1 MNSTPTSMGCGSGGC
16 QCATTAASTA
26 LDTAAH
32 HAIPMVNGI
41 ALYGP
46 GEQPDAQT
54 LRERAW
60 TELLRQ
66 HAVGTGHLAR
76 QNVLQAPDLTEAD
89 RQAIEHMLDAEVPA
103 REPSDEECH
112 RYYDAHASELTQGQA
127 MHVRHILFAV
137 TPGVNVHALAIRAEA
152 ALLELSRKDVPPQR
166 FEQLAA
172 ELSNCPSSAQ
182 GGDLGWITPQECS
195 PELANE
201 LFKQT
206 DVRYGMGVH
215 PRLVHTRFGFHII
228 EVLGRR
234 KGKTPGFEESKT
246 AIAQR
251 LSQQAHSTALRHHMM
266 ALVAAADVQGV
277 ELEGATSPL
286 LQ

>member
-1 MNSTPTSMGCGSGGC
+1 MTPTPATTGCGGGGC
-16 QCATTAASTA
+16 QCAAAALTATVPTINGVA
-26 LDTAAH
+26 L
-32 HAIPMVNGI
+32 HA
-41 ALYGP
+41 
-46 GEQPDAQT
+46 PDARPDPHD

-60 TELLRQ
+60 SELLRQ
-66 HAVGTGHLAR
+66 QAVTLGRLPP
-76 QNVLQAPDLTEAD
+76 QNVLVAPELTDAQ
-89 RQAIEHMLDAEVPA
+89 RTAIEAMLDDLVPT
-103 REPSDEECH
+103 REPTEDECR
-112 RYYDAHASELTQGQA
+112 RYYQAHAAELTVGQA

-137 TPGVNVHALAIRAEA
+137 TPGVNVHALALRAES
-152 ALLELSRKDVPPQR
+152 ALLDLSRKDVPPQR

-182 GGDLGWITPQECS
+182 GGDLGWITPEECS

-201 LFKQT
+201 LFRET

-234 KGKTPGFEESKT
+234 RGKTPSFED
-246 AIAQR
+246 ARVDIAQR
-251 LSQQAHSTALRHHMM
+251 LSQQARATALRHQMM
-266 ALVAAADVQGV
+266 ALVAAADIQGL
-277 ELEGATSPL
+277 ELDGADSPL